1 MADNFKDAEE
11 IFEMYSASQN
21 QIVQELTNTIT
32 VLRTKITYLEK
43 QLKDFEESSDSNL
56 PSHIK
61 WKIDKLENEN
71 KSLKRSLKDAND
83 TPVSSYFEKEFK
95 KVLKEKEEMERDLE
109 YYKKKVPVQVIINR
123 EKKNNPTRGGGQLR

>member
-1 MADNFKDAEE
+1 MSEDFKDAEE
-11 IFEMYSASQN
+11 IFGMYNASQN

-32 VLRTKITYLEK
+32 MLRTKITYLEK
-43 QLKDFEESSDSNL
+43 QLKDAEESSNSEV
-56 PSHIK
+56 PAHVK
-61 WKIDKLENEN
+61 WKIEKLEKNN
-71 KSLKRSLKDAND
+71 KELKTRLKDAED

-95 KVLKEKEEMERDLE
+95 RVLEENKKLEQDIE

>member
-1 MADNFKDAEE
+1 MSEDFKDAEE
-11 IFEMYSASQN
+11 IFGMFNASLN

-32 VLRTKITYLEK
+32 MLRTKITYLEK
-43 QLKDFEESSDSNL
+43 QLKDAEESSNSEV
-56 PSHIK
+56 PAHVK
-61 WKIDKLENEN
+61 WKIEKLEKNN
-71 KSLKRSLKDAND
+71 KELKARLKDAED

-95 KVLKEKEEMERDLE
+95 RVLEENKKLEQDIE

>member
-1 MADNFKDAEE
+1 MSEDFKDAEE
-11 IFEMYSASQN
+11 IFGMYNASQN

-32 VLRTKITYLEK
+32 MLRTKITYLEK
-43 QLKDFEESSDSNL
+43 QLKDAEESSNSEV
-56 PSHIK
+56 PAHVK
-61 WKIDKLENEN
+61 WKIEKLEKNN
-71 KSLKRSLKDAND
+71 KELKARLKDAED

-95 KVLKEKEEMERDLE
+95 RVLEENKKLEQDIE

>member
-1 MADNFKDAEE
+1 MSEDFKDAEE
-11 IFEMYSASQN
+11 IFGMYNASQN

-32 VLRTKITYLEK
+32 MLRTKITYLEK
-43 QLKDFEESSDSNL
+43 QLKDAEESSNSEV
-56 PSHIK
+56 PAHVK
-61 WKIDKLENEN
+61 WKIEKLEKNN
-71 KSLKRSLKDAND
+71 KELKTRLKDAED

-95 KVLKEKEEMERDLE
+95 RVLEENKKLEQDVE